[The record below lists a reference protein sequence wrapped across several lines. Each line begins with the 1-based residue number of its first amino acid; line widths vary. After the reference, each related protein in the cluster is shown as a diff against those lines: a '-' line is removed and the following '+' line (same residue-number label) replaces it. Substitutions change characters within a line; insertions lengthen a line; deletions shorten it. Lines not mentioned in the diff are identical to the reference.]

1 MLDLDDEEA
10 VLVYGLHA
18 LEKLVSSP
26 NELEALMRVITR
38 IIPHVMITIY
48 AATNVN
54 SPVFVDRFVE
64 ALLYCGAL
72 FDSLEDCLRSNVA
85 ERRIVESSLLVP
97 VIKNAVAGEGAE
109 RKHRIV
115 GINAIS

>member
-18 LEKLVSSP
+18 LEKLVSSL
-26 NELEALMRVITR
+26 NELKALMRVITR
-38 IIPHVMITIY
+38 ISPRVMITID

-54 SPVFVDRFVE
+54 SPICVDRFVE

-72 FDSLEDCLRSNVA
+72 FDSLEDCLRSNIA
-85 ERRIVESSLLVP
+85 ERGIVESSLLVP
-97 VIKNAVAGEGAE
+97 VIRNTVAGKGQRE
-109 RKHRIV
+109 
-115 GINAIS
+115 ST